1 MTTDRPY
8 RKQLPVEEACRRLR
22 EGAGS
27 QFDPRVVEVFLA
39 LRGELWPPAETAE
52 RLAS

>member
-8 RKQLPVEEACRRLR
+8 RRHLSHREAVRRLA

-27 QFDPRVVEVFLA
+27 QFDPHVVEVA
-39 LRGELWPPAETAE
+39 LRVLEQLPAED
-52 RLAS
+52 